1 MLFSLQV
8 LPLRSCIDMQHIRPE
23 PVRRVQHGIGK
34 AVNLTDGCHC
44 VTSVESTAGPFF
56 SGLDRSG
63 GHCRPRSMNTC
74 RVAHVAMSNL
84 PAKVFDLLELKADRC
99 AAQQRVSS

>member
-1 MLFSLQV
+1 MLFRCNV
-8 LPLRSCIDMQHIRPE
+8 LPFRRYVDMPCIRPE
-23 PVRRVQHGIGK
+23 PVRSAQHGTGK
-34 AVNLTDGCHC
+34 AVNLADGCHC
-44 VTSVESTAGPFF
+44 DTSVESTAAPFF
-56 SGLDRSG
+56 SGLDKSG

-84 PAKVFDLLELKADRC
+84 PAQVFDLLELKLDRC